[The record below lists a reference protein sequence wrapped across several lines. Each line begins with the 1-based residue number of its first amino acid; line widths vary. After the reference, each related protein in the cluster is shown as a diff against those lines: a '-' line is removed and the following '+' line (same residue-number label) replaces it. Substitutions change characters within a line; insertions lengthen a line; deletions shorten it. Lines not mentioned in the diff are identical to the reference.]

1 VEVTSTSHKAAT
13 ENAQRSRTSKLG
25 CGGSSGQ
32 PNHGLTRQSTRTCCP
47 TMHPA
52 FTHHC
57 QLTTSLTRLLR
68 SGLLVPL
75 VDQAADLL
83 TDSCVLFRL
92 LAVLELKA
100 PCVGAVT
107 W

>member
-1 VEVTSTSHKAAT
+1 MEVTSTSHKAAA
-13 ENAQRSRTSKLG
+13 ENAQRTRTSTL
-25 CGGSSGQ
+25 CWRLLSQ
-32 PNHGLTRQSTRTCCP
+32 PNHGLTMENTRTRCP
-47 TMHPA
+47 TIHPA

-100 PCVGAVT
+100 PCVGTVT

>member
-1 VEVTSTSHKAAT
+1 MEVTSTSHKAAT
-13 ENAQRSRTSKLG
+13 ESAQRSRTSCAVLWRLPLPTKP
-25 CGGSSGQ
+25 S
-32 PNHGLTRQSTRTCCP
+32 LTRQSTGTRCP